1 MIIFGFVLIIFSVNH
16 IVPRL
21 KCSYK
26 TSKIANSIFILAIAF
41 HQREVSAIFCG
52 GHKVYGCDVNSSVL
66 NTAARSSC
74 IICKNV
80 LELVPM
86 TVLAFTTRL

>member
-1 MIIFGFVLIIFSVNH
+1 MIMFGFVLIIFSVNH

-26 TSKIANSIFILAIAF
+26 TSKIANSICILAVAL
-41 HQREVSAIFCG
+41 REISTIFCG
-52 GHKVYGCDVNSSVL
+52 GHKDNGCDVNSSVL
-66 NTAARSSC
+66 NTAARSSG